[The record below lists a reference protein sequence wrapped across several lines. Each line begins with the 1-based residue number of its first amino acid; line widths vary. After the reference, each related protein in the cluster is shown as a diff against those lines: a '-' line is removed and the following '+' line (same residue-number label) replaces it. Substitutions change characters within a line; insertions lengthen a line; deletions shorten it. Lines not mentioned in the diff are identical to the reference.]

1 MPPENKDNTTTTTAT
16 SDTTTDT
23 QQQPKFMTPE
33 DFNGAMTARDR
44 RLQQQLAKQFEEFQ
58 KTLMSK
64 FAPQTQQATEDD
76 PEAETDTTAT
86 TQQPA
91 IEQPKRLSGAELAA
105 KKANAKVEAL
115 AKQLAAEKEAAA
127 KEKAE
132 LLQRQEK
139 ADMLAALTAA
149 GVTTAKGAYATLKE
163 DGRIRRNA
171 DGELVMVVI
180 KDYAGTKA
188 EEEVTIQAGIKDWL
202 ATDDGKCFLP
212 PRGGGDGSGTVVR
225 GNAARGGAQLS
236 KEEAKKEAQ
245 RMLSSFVLGNR

>member
-1 MPPENKDNTTTTTAT
+1 MPPENKDSTATTTAT
-16 SDTTTDT
+16 TDT
-23 QQQPKFMTPE
+23 ATEQQQPKFMTAD

-44 RLQQQLAKQFEEFQ
+44 RLQQQLAKQFDEFQ
-58 KTLMSK
+58 KALMSR
-64 FAPQTQQATEDD
+64 FAPPQQQATDD
-76 PEAETDTTAT
+76 EAEAESDPGAT
-86 TQQPA
+86 TQQA
-91 IEQPKRLSGAELAA
+91 VAEQPKRLSGAELAA

-139 ADMLAALTAA
+139 ADMLAALSAA

-188 EEEVTIQAGIKDWL
+188 EEEVSVAAGIKEWL

-212 PRGGGDGSGTVVR
+212 PRGGGEGSGTVVR
-225 GNAARGGAQLS
+225 GGAARTGAALS
-236 KEEAKKEAQ
+236 KDEAKKEAQ
-245 RMLSSFVLGNR
+245 RMLTSFVLGSR